1 MDTFDQ
7 LLPES
12 LKRDGVDY
20 RRRARLL
27 LGITLA
33 VLAFNLAMTVLF
45 LVLLHQHTLGMAAG
59 AASAGA
65 VLVFVVLWFSGSV
78 SFAGNILLVDMWG
91 MLHVL
96 GIFLH
101 GSHEVPLAWVL
112 MLPALA
118 IIICNTLSGIVWTA
132 FGGIE
137 IIFFVWWYAKGNG
150 PQVWVGQEGRL
161 TVFALT
167 HLCLLALLVI
177 TTFLYEDFK
186 DNTLDRL
193 SSTNVK
199 LSSARD
205 RALEANRAKSAFVA
219 NMSHELRTPLNA
231 VIGYADMLAED
242 VEAISPAE
250 LRADLARIKSSGK
263 HLLRLINELLDFSR
277 LEAGR
282 VGLEPEFFSI
292 ELLARELVQTMEQE
306 AEKNENLI
314 KFELSPRPEEGPREA
329 FRSDPTK
336 LRQCLYNLI
345 SNACKF
351 TTQGTVKVRLKVLRA
366 SSEQGADLAVFEVV
380 DDGIGMTAEQLERV
394 FEPFVQAE
402 ESIARRFGGTGLGL
416 SLSRRLAEVLGGSLE
431 AYSEEG
437 EGSRFVLSVPY
448 LKAEPDVEAQES
460 PAH

>member
-1 MDTFDQ
+1 MDVFDQ
-7 LLPES
+7 FLPAS

-27 LGITLA
+27 FGITLA
-33 VLAFNLAMTVLF
+33 VLAFNLAITFLF
-45 LVLLHQHTLGMAAG
+45 LVLMGQRTLGLAALVASVG
-59 AASAGA
+59 AI
-65 VLVFVVLWFSGSV
+65 LVFVVLRFSGSV
-78 SFAGNILLVDMWG
+78 SFAGNVLLVDMWG

-118 IIICNTLSGIVWTA
+118 IIICNTPSGIAWTV
-132 FGGIE
+132 FGVLE
-137 IIFFVWWYAKGNG
+137 VSFFIWWYAEGNG

-167 HLCLLALLVI
+167 HLCLLALLVS
-177 TTFLYEDFK
+177 TTFLYEEFK
-186 DNTLDRL
+186 DKTLDRL

-199 LSSARD
+199 LATARD
-205 RALEANRAKSAFVA
+205 RALEANRAKSVFVA

-282 VGLEPEFFSI
+282 IGLDRELFSI

-306 AEKNENLI
+306 AEKNENRLN
-314 KFELSPRPEEGPREA
+314 FQLSSRPEEEPNKA
-329 FRSDPTK
+329 FLSDPTK

-351 TTQGTVKVRLKVLRA
+351 TAKGEITVRLKVLRA

-380 DDGIGMTAEQLERV
+380 DDGIGMTPEQLERV

-437 EGSRFVLSVPY
+437 KGSRFVLSVPY
-448 LKAEPDVEAQES
+448 LKSEDDQEAQ
-460 PAH
+460 A

>member
-1 MDTFDQ
+1 MLF
-7 LLPES
+7 
-12 LKRDGVDY
+12 
-20 RRRARLL
+20 
-27 LGITLA
+27 GITLA
-33 VLAFNLAMTVLF
+33 VLAFNLAITFLF
-45 LVLLHQHTLGMAAG
+45 LVLMGQRTLGLAALV
-59 AASAGA
+59 ASVGA
-65 VLVFVVLWFSGSV
+65 VLVFVVLRFSGSV
-78 SFAGNILLVDMWG
+78 SFAGNVLLVDMWG

-118 IIICNTLSGIVWTA
+118 IIICNTPSGIAWTV
-132 FGGIE
+132 FGVLE
-137 IIFFVWWYAKGNG
+137 VSFFIWWYAEGNG

-167 HLCLLALLVI
+167 HLCLLALLVS
-177 TTFLYEDFK
+177 TTFLYEEFK
-186 DNTLDRL
+186 DKTLDRL

-199 LSSARD
+199 LATARD
-205 RALEANRAKSAFVA
+205 RALEANRAKSVFVA

-282 VGLEPEFFSI
+282 IGLDRELFSI

-306 AEKNENLI
+306 AEKNENRL
-314 KFELSPRPEEGPREA
+314 KFELSSRPEEEPDKA
-329 FRSDPTK
+329 FLSDPTK

-351 TTQGTVKVRLKVLRA
+351 TTEGEIAVRLKVLRA

-380 DDGIGMTAEQLERV
+380 DDGIGMTPEQLERV

-437 EGSRFVLSVPY
+437 KGSRFVLSVPY
-448 LKAEPDVEAQES
+448 LKSEEDQEA
-460 PAH
+460 PA